1 MTTII
6 RAPMK
11 APTVHIVEDDGGQWA
26 DVVCELPFNKVT
38 FSIDQA
44 QNLTKA
50 LLLNNI
56 KRDGMS

>member
-1 MTTII
+1 
-6 RAPMK
+6 MK
-11 APTVHIVEDDGGQWA
+11 ALTVHIVEGEEGQWA
-26 DVVCELPFNKVT
+26 DVVCELPSNKVT

-56 KRDGMS
+56 KRDSMS